1 MVVYLHVCDFSLR
14 VRVHA
19 RARVKWSTVNCSDT
33 LRLPTDLPFAG
44 VLMRSVIVPF
54 YLQCNTR
61 FAKPSNHTI
70 DDGKGAA
77 TTPRIKLLNHGDG
90 VISAQYY
97 FNV

>member
-1 MVVYLHVCDFSLR
+1 MEHSELQRYIALTFR
-14 VRVHA
+14 
-19 RARVKWSTVNCSDT
+19 ST
-33 LRLPTDLPFAG
+33 LAG
-44 VLMRSVIVPF
+44 VLVRSVIMPF
-54 YLQCNTR
+54 YLQCNKR